1 MDACLNNI
9 VFMLFLLYFL
19 YIYMI
24 QKSQSIYHNI
34 IFHLGSK
41 SLHFC
46 KKNLNLDYNP
56 ITAFEIRTNT
66 LTPYFSKIYFR
77 IVSSDKME
85 YSIHS
90 SKYDPSHELT
100 NTIIKLYKYTSLKP
114 ALWNLFKPRFHLK
127 IFLALSDINSS
138 SVKIILKSI
147 HIKIWSILE
156 IHSANMI

>member
-46 KKNLNLDYNP
+46 KKNLNLDSNP

-66 LTPYFSKIYFR
+66 LAPYFSKIYFR
-77 IVSSDKME
+77 IVSSGKME
-85 YSIHS
+85 YSIHR
-90 SKYDPSHELT
+90 SKYNPSHELT
-100 NTIIKLYKYTSLKP
+100 NTIIKLYKYTS
-114 ALWNLFKPRFHLK
+114 FKPRFHLK

-147 HIKIWSILE
+147 HIKI
-156 IHSANMI
+156 